1 MTMFRDS
8 YVACIL
14 VDGKVQKETVDG
26 VVTLPFGTE
35 YSIRLGKKF
44 RKRALADVHIDGRVA
59 VKGII
64 IPENGKLDLERFV
77 DTNLESGNR
86 FKLVPISNAKVE
98 QPDSNENG
106 LVVVNFYAEK
116 DKPVVKIVEHRDYN
130 HHYCHHFGNGHC
142 RQCCWD
148 WDCYICHPH
157 IHWNSGIEKYYCGGL
172 SSHGQVYGSSF
183 SAESRSA
190 GYNTPDSA
198 ETVSDPLQGSIFCS
212 STQNAVKGTTLSANL
227 SRAMNST
234 GEDAATVEGSLS
246 HQRFVNGS
254 IDADYDHPVVLQ
266 LKLKGVSKII
276 DKCNCGFN
284 RKDEN
289 YCPKCGNALAI
300 GVAA

>member
-1 MTMFRDS
+1 MFRDS

-35 YSIRLGKKF
+35 YSIRLGNKL

-116 DKPVVKIVEHRDYN
+116 DKPEVKVVEHHEYAYHFCHHGYN
-130 HHYCHHFGNGHC
+130 HGHC
-142 RQCCWD
+142 YSCCTWAN
-148 WDCYICHPH
+148 CPICHSYPR
-157 IHWNSGIEKYYCGGL
+157 WPYTYKYDCGDVVYGTSTYTLGTGMSAGGGSTL
-172 SSHGQVYGSSF
+172 SS
-183 SAESRSA
+183 
-190 GYNTPDSA
+190 N
-198 ETVSDPLQGSIFCS
+198 SIS
-212 STQNAVKGTTLSANL
+212 VGTS
-227 SRAMNST
+227 MNSMS
-234 GEDAATVEGSLS
+234 ASL
-246 HQRFVNGS
+246 
-254 IDADYDHPVVLQ
+254 
-266 LKLKGVSKII
+266 
-276 DKCNCGFN
+276 
-284 RKDEN
+284 
-289 YCPKCGNALAI
+289 
-300 GVAA
+300 